1 MEVILVDNKE
11 IYIEDIFTN
20 EKRQVVLILAS
31 TLIIILLL
39 YGVIKH

>member
-1 MEVILVDNKE
+1 MEVRLVDNKE

-31 TLIIILLL
+31 TLIIIILL